1 LLASLVGGI
10 IALSGVWL
18 QLREQRRRELRAATG
33 QRTERFARMLA
44 LLNEYSPD
52 RVERLIIGRGQP
64 VTDAVMVRSVSDLF
78 ARNWQ
83 SSQPE
88 NARQMLELV
97 DRASVYLDSLP
108 VIDHWEGDTPILNQ
122 TLAEADG
129 RRLYEDAMTLAEQLA
144 GRVP

>member
-1 LLASLVGGI
+1 
-10 IALSGVWL
+10 
-18 QLREQRRRELRAATG
+18 
-33 QRTERFARMLA
+33 
-44 LLNEYSPD
+44 
-52 RVERLIIGRGQP
+52 
-64 VTDAVMVRSVSDLF
+64 
-78 ARNWQ
+78 
-83 SSQPE
+83 
-88 NARQMLELV
+88 MLELV